1 MPGLRAPLR
10 AAAIALIGGVA
21 WLLAPAVAHADSL
34 PPVTVPPV
42 TLPPVTLPT
51 VPLPTVPALPPATVP
66 TLPPVTTPAVD
77 VAPPTSATAI
87 LAGTPSTTTTAPVT
101 SDGAPDTRSDP
112 NRASS
117 DPRRAPPPTPR
128 QPLTRVAASS
138 ARDLS
143 VPVALALIV
152 GAFLMLSPGSARSDA
167 KLTAAPVSTDDE
179 LVGFS

>member
-51 VPLPTVPALPPATVP
+51 MPLPTVP

-101 SDGAPDTRSDP
+101 SDGAPATRSDR

-117 DPRRAPPPTPR
+117 DPRRAPPPPPR